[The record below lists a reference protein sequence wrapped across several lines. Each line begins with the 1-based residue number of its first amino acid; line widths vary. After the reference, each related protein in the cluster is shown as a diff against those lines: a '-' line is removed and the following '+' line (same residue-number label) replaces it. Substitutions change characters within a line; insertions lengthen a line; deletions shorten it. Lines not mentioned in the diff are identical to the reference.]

1 MSLMSAID
9 AVKQSSRHLL
19 RGALLLA
26 VCALVA
32 GPATIARAATEM
44 DLDAL
49 TPVSDDKLAE
59 MRGGFQFHGT
69 EISFGVVIET
79 VVNGG
84 AAILRTAFNADSAGG
99 PIVTL
104 NGIPA
109 APGDTVGA
117 FQLKQAADGGFPAD
131 QQPGHENPPSTGQC
145 WRWYR
150 RGDLQFAEW
159 PAAPATGPGEY
170 HKSEHNQRLICYRVD
185 AEPAGSG
192 GLRPAGVL
200 IGGPDC
206 GDRGGRAGGQ
216 DP

>member
-44 DLDAL
+44 DLDSL

-117 FQLKQAADGGFPAD
+117 FQLKQAADGGFLLT
-131 QQPGHENPPSTGQC
+131 N
-145 WRWYR
+145 
-150 RGDLQFAEW
+150 
-159 PAAPATGPGEY
+159 
-170 HKSEHNQRLICYRVD
+170 NQGTKILHQL
-185 AEPAGSG
+185 GN
-192 GLRPAGVL
+192 
-200 IGGPDC
+200 
-206 GDRGGRAGGQ
+206 AGGGIVAAISNSLNGQ
-216 DP
+216 LLQQQAQVNITNLNTIRGLSVIGSMLNQLGLAVSGPPGF

>member
-1 MSLMSAID
+1 M
-9 AVKQSSRHLL
+9 R
-19 RGALLLA
+19 
-26 VCALVA
+26 
-32 GPATIARAATEM
+32 
-44 DLDAL
+44 L
-49 TPVSDDKLAE
+49 TPVSDD
-59 MRGGFQFHGT
+59 RIGGNARRFRFHGT

-117 FQLKQAADGGFPAD
+117 FQLKQAADGGFLLTNNQGTKILHQLGNAGGGIVAAISNSLNGQLL
-131 QQPGHENPPSTGQC
+131 QQQ
-145 WRWYR
+145 
-150 RGDLQFAEW
+150 
-159 PAAPATGPGEY
+159 ATGEY